1 VSHFNRRQFL
11 QSSFIAPAAVSA
23 AGAAEKASQAPGQG
37 VARKAKVSVL
47 SYSFQRM
54 LKEGTMDVFG
64 YLETCKF
71 RYGLDAADIQSRWLT
86 SMEED
91 YLKRV
96 REALDQRE
104 MILADLC
111 VDGAHIWDDD
121 PEKREQNYK
130 KALAY
135 IEAARILGARF
146 VRLEGGGRKGTYTDE
161 ELAHIVKRYREYA
174 DKARDYGFRIGPE
187 NHLGNAGR
195 WSNLKKVY
203 QAVNHPA
210 LGLSIHIGSW
220 VGAPEDATATDRE
233 AAPLACHTHLDWNIC
248 EGPLEE
254 KLAIFRNA
262 GYTGYFSIEHHSM
275 TNEYTNV
282 AVQLAHVRN
291 VLERFRTGQ
300 SKLIKNA

>member
-1 VSHFNRRQFL
+1 MSQFNRRQFL
-11 QSSFIAPAAVSA
+11 QSGLIAPAALPA
-23 AGAAEKASQAPGQG
+23 AADTAPKVPALPAQ
-37 VARKAKVSVL
+37 KAKVSVL

-86 SMEED
+86 SMDDD

-111 VDGAHIWDDD
+111 ADGAHIWDDD
-121 PEKREQNYK
+121 PEKREQNYR
-130 KALAY
+130 KALGY
-135 IEAARILGARF
+135 INAARILGARF
-146 VRLEGGGRKGTYTDE
+146 VRLEGGGRKGEYTDE
-161 ELAHIVKRYREYA
+161 ELTHIVKRYHEYCNMA
-174 DKARDYGFRIGPE
+174 QEYGFRIGPE

-195 WSNLKKVY
+195 WSNLKKLY
-203 QAVNHPA
+203 LAVNHPA
-210 LGLSIHIGSW
+210 LGLSIHVGSW
-220 VGAPEDATATDRE
+220 IGAPEEAAKADRE
-233 AAPLACHTHLDWNIC
+233 AAAWACHTHLDWPTC

-254 KLAIFRNA
+254 KLTLFLNA
-262 GYTGYFSIEHHSM
+262 GYSGYFSIEHHSM

-291 VLERFRTGQ
+291 TLERFRTG
-300 SKLIKNA
+300 SGKGHPTGVTR